1 LSPEVHQPA
10 RLERGRVKKGQTMA
24 GSKQQVT
31 DSDGASSAIA
41 AFRGRPLRNSVG
53 RLTPAAWV
61 ALVVVCLAV
70 FLTALDQT
78 VVVTV
83 LTNMIGDI
91 GVPITQ
97 PDRAA
102 WIVSG
107 YLLGYVIAMPLMGHV
122 GDVFGRFRVFALC
135 LGIFAL
141 GSLVCALSPQLGAPI
156 APDFTTLGGALI
168 TPLYNAAQGLMGPLA
183 RIGVDTTSPGLDV
196 LVVARFVQAI
206 GGGALVPVGMAV
218 VADLFGAQRRG
229 LALGIVGA
237 VTEAGGVLGPVY
249 GAAITRVWGWTWI
262 FYLNVPIAL
271 ALLVAGFLTLPRS
284 RGARERIDVLGALLF
299 GASITCL
306 TIGLGQQNGQ
316 IGASASAG
324 AIGMNPRFLLAAAAL
339 FAVFL
344 AVELLRRAPVVDPR
358 LFRRRALSAAAAL
371 SLITGIA
378 LIVALVEIPLYM
390 DTQLNYDAVG
400 AGLAL
405 LRLTAFIPVGAI
417 VGGMLAARFGCPL
430 PASMGA
436 ALTAAGLWLMHLWPA
451 QVGQGQITLAT
462 VVCGLGFGLVIAPVS
477 TSALNG
483 SPRARAGVASSVIT
497 VLRMTGMTVGL
508 AGLTAWGISRFDT
521 LYAQLSGRY
530 GTTTGATLALHQ
542 VLTDLFAAA
551 AVIAVVGVVPAL
563 LLWRRREGQA
573 GETGAEAPESTASR
587 SLGGYIAPLG

>member
-1 LSPEVHQPA
+1 M
-10 RLERGRVKKGQTMA
+10 MA
-24 GSKQQVT
+24 GTQQEQTTIGRDAAPVM
-31 DSDGASSAIA
+31 
-41 AFRGRPLRNSVG
+41 AFRGRALRNAAG
-53 RLTPAAWV
+53 HLTPAAWV
-61 ALVVVCLAV
+61 ALVVICLAV

-83 LTNMIGDI
+83 LTNMMADT

-107 YLLGYVIAMPLMGHV
+107 YLLGYVIAMPLMGRA

-141 GSLVCALSPQLGAPI
+141 GSLVCAISPQLGASI
-156 APDFTTLGGALI
+156 APDFTTIGGAIL
-168 TPLYNAAQGLMGPLA
+168 TPFYNAVQALA
-183 RIGVDTTSPGLDV
+183 GTLSHVGVDTTSPSLDV
-196 LVVARFVQAI
+196 LVAARFIQAV

-218 VADLFGAQRRG
+218 VADLFGAGRRG

-249 GAAITRVWGWTWI
+249 GAAITRAWGWTWI

-284 RGARERIDVLGALLF
+284 RGARERLDVPGALLF

-316 IGASASAG
+316 IGGGSASA
-324 AIGMNPRFLLAAAAL
+324 AISMNPRFLIAAAVLFAL
-339 FAVFL
+339 FV

-358 LFRRRALSAAAAL
+358 LFRRRALSAASAL
-371 SLITGIA
+371 SLITGVA

-405 LRLTAFIPVGAI
+405 LRLTVFIPVGAI
-417 VGGMLAARFGCPL
+417 LGGALASRFGCPL
-430 PASMGA
+430 PA
-436 ALTAAGLWLMHLWPA
+436 ALGVVCTALGLWLMHLWPA
-451 QVGQGQITLAT
+451 DVGQGQITLAT
-462 VVCGLGFGLVIAPVS
+462 VICGLGFGLVIAPVS

-483 SPRARAGVASSVIT
+483 SPRTQAGVASSAIT

-508 AGLTAWGISRFDT
+508 AALTAWGITRFNT
-521 LYAQLSGRY
+521 LYAQLAARY
-530 GTTTGATLALHQ
+530 GTTTGGTLALHQ

-551 AVIAVVGVVPAL
+551 ALIALVGIVPAL
-563 LLWRRREGQA
+563 LLWRRHEGQA
-573 GETGAEAPESTASR
+573 GEGAETAPASSIER
-587 SLGGYIAPLG
+587 YVAPLG

>member
-1 LSPEVHQPA
+1 
-10 RLERGRVKKGQTMA
+10 MA
-24 GSKQQVT
+24 GIQQQMA
-31 DSDGASSAIA
+31 GASGADSATA
-41 AFRGRPLRNSVG
+41 TAFRGRTLRDAAG
-53 RLTPAAWV
+53 HLTPTAWI

-83 LTNMIGDI
+83 LTNMMADTN
-91 GVPITQ
+91 VPITQ

-107 YLLGYVIAMPLMGHV
+107 YLLGYVIAMPLMGRA

-141 GSLVCALSPQLGAPI
+141 GSVVCAVSPQLGAPI
-156 APDFTTLGGALI
+156 APDFTTLGGAIL
-168 TPLYNAAQGLMGPLA
+168 TPFYNAVQALAGPLA
-183 RIGVDTTSPGLDV
+183 HIGIDTTSPGLDV
-196 LVVARFVQAI
+196 LVAARFVQAV

-218 VADLFGAQRRG
+218 VADLFGAGRRG

-249 GAAITRVWGWTWI
+249 GAAITRAWGWTWI
-262 FYLNVPIAL
+262 FYLNVPISL

-284 RGARERIDVLGALLF
+284 RGARERLDVPGALLF
-299 GASITCL
+299 GTSIACL

-316 IGASASAG
+316 IGTAG
-324 AIGMNPRFLLAAAAL
+324 ANASGAISMNPRFLIAAAVLFAL
-339 FAVFL
+339 FL
-344 AVELLRRAPVVDPR
+344 GVELLLRAPVVDPR
-358 LFRRRALSAAAAL
+358 LFRRRALSAASAL

-417 VGGMLAARFGCPL
+417 LGGALAARFGCPL
-430 PASMGA
+430 PA
-436 ALTAAGLWLMHLWPA
+436 ALGVVCTALGLWLMHLWPA
-451 QVGQGQITLAT
+451 NVGQGQITLAT
-462 VVCGLGFGLVIAPVS
+462 VICGLGFGLVIAPVS

-483 SPRARAGVASSVIT
+483 SPRSQAGVASSAIT

-508 AGLTAWGISRFDT
+508 AGLTAWGITRFNA
-521 LYAQLSGRY
+521 LYTQLAARY
-530 GTTTGATLALHQ
+530 GATTGGTLALHQ

-551 AVIAVVGVVPAL
+551 ALIALVGIVPAL
-563 LLWRRREGQA
+563 LLWRRGEGQA
-573 GETGAEAPESTASR
+573 GEETGAETAPASSIGR
-587 SLGGYIAPLG
+587 YVAPLG

>member
-1 LSPEVHQPA
+1 
-10 RLERGRVKKGQTMA
+10 MA
-24 GSKQQVT
+24 GIQQQPTTGVNE
-31 DSDGASSAIA
+31 SAPA
-41 AFRGRPLRNSVG
+41 VAFRGRALRNAAG

-107 YLLGYVIAMPLMGHV
+107 YLLGYVIAMPLMGRA

-141 GSLVCALSPQLGAPI
+141 GSLVCAVSPPLGASI
-156 APDFTTLGGALI
+156 APDFTTLGGAIL
-168 TPLYNAAQGLMGPLA
+168 TPFYNAVQALTGPLA

-196 LVVARFVQAI
+196 LVAARFVQAV

-249 GAAITRVWGWTWI
+249 GAAITRAWGWTWI

-271 ALLVAGFLTLPRS
+271 ALLIAGFLTLPRS
-284 RGARERIDVLGALLF
+284 HGARERLDVPGALLF

-316 IGASASAG
+316 IGAGASST
-324 AIGMNPRFLLAAAAL
+324 ITMNPGFLLAAAVLFAL
-339 FAVFL
+339 FL
-344 AVELLRRAPVVDPR
+344 GIELLRRAPVVDPR
-358 LFRRRALSAAAAL
+358 LFRRRALSSAAAL
-371 SLITGIA
+371 SLITGVA
-378 LIVALVEIPLYM
+378 LIVALVEIPIYM

-417 VGGMLAARFGCPL
+417 LGGALASRFGCPL
-430 PASMGA
+430 PA
-436 ALTAAGLWLMHLWPA
+436 ALGVVCTAVGLWLMHLWPA
-451 QVGQGQITLAT
+451 NVGQAQITLAT
-462 VVCGLGFGLVIAPVS
+462 VICGLGFGLVIAPVS

-483 SPRARAGVASSVIT
+483 TPRAQAGVASSAIT

-508 AGLTAWGISRFDT
+508 AGLTAWGISRFNA
-521 LYAQLSGRY
+521 LYAQLAARY
-530 GTTTGATLALHQ
+530 GTTAGGTLALHQ

-551 AVIAVVGVVPAL
+551 ALIALLGIVPAL

-573 GETGAEAPESTASR
+573 GEGSAEIAPQSSIER
-587 SLGGYIAPLG
+587 YVAPLG